1 LCFKSCARGD
11 TALRRGRIAYEA
23 ANLRE
28 LLGTPTVAV
37 RGEEDVDDEAGASWW
52 GSNTAIRLGKRWMPI
67 GGACLVVLLRSWIG
81 EVVL

>member
-37 RGEEDVDDEAGASWW
+37 HGEEDVDDEAGASWW
-52 GSNTAIRLGKRWMPI
+52 GPNTAIRLGKRWMPI